1 MSEPDII
8 TQALEAIQG
17 DDLDAA
23 RTALLAALTEHPDRM
38 DLVHSLSII
47 ELQSGRPEQALELVE
62 KAVAVLKERNG
73 PGDAKMIPL
82 LLLAAGAAYEEMGDP
97 ENALK
102 AYEQVLQ
109 TEPSHPLATQGKG
122 HLLLAW
128 GRMDDGLETLQS
140 VVDAQDD
147 DPRFLEATAKLIAGV
162 KAFNAEDL
170 HPRNFIDA
178 HRGTYCEFFTHHAD
192 RTAADGWIAEAAR
205 MRRDETGAL
214 VPTLADGA
222 RPYAATRVDLVDPAT
237 GQAGLVGDEPM
248 IAAISGHEIIAQ
260 TPIVFEWPNDDF
272 QVWGSSQTPWNLLN
286 ISVVFDD
293 LGGLDAA
300 LEQLDATIGDWYTA
314 GFTGEFGSQD
324 RGRFHNISD
333 PIPAGTRGV
342 RYDIDCGRAEAR
354 AVDDLLKRLAV
365 LHASHSI
372 RTVMIGRG
380 FVPVG

>member
-1 MSEPDII
+1 MGEPDII
-8 TQALEAIQG
+8 RQALEAIQG

-23 RTALLAALTEHPDRM
+23 RTALLAALTEHPERI

-47 ELQSGRPEQALELVE
+47 ELQSGRPEQALDLVE
-62 KAVAVLKERNG
+62 KGAAVLRERNG

-82 LLLAAGAAYEEMGDP
+82 LLLSAGAACEEMGNP
-97 ENALK
+97 ANALE
-102 AYEQVLQ
+102 AYEQILK
-109 TEPSHPLATQGKG
+109 TEPGHPLATQGKG

-128 GRMDDGLETLQS
+128 GRMEEGLQALQA
-140 VVDAQDD
+140 VVDAHDD
-147 DPRFLEATAKLIAGV
+147 DPRFLEATAKRIAGV
-162 KAFNAEDL
+162 HAFNADDL
-170 HPRNFIDA
+170 HPRNFVDA

-214 VPTLADGA
+214 VPTIADGA

-260 TPIVFEWPNDDF
+260 APIVFEWPNDNF
-272 QVWGSSQTPWNLLN
+272 RVWGSSQTPWNLLN
-286 ISVVFDD
+286 ISVVFEE
-293 LGGLDAA
+293 LNELDAA

-314 GFTGEFGSQD
+314 GFSGEFGSQD

-333 PIPAGTRGV
+333 PIPSGERGV

-354 AVDDLLKRLAV
+354 AVDDLLNRLAV
-365 LHASHSI
+365 LNSSHSI

-380 FVPVG
+380 FVPAE

>member
-1 MSEPDII
+1 MGEPDII
-8 TQALEAIQG
+8 RQALEAIQG

-23 RTALLAALTEHPDRM
+23 RTALLAALTEHPERI

-47 ELQSGRPEQALELVE
+47 ELQSGRPEQALDLVE
-62 KAVAVLKERNG
+62 KGAAVLKERNG

-82 LLLAAGAAYEEMGDP
+82 LLLSAGAACEEMGNP
-97 ENALK
+97 EHALE
-102 AYEQVLQ
+102 AYEQIL
-109 TEPSHPLATQGKG
+109 TLEPGHPLATQGKG

-128 GRMDDGLETLQS
+128 GQLDAGLETLQS

-162 KAFNAEDL
+162 RAFLADDL

-205 MRRDETGAL
+205 MRRDETGTL
-214 VPTLADGA
+214 VPTIAEGA

-248 IAAISGHEIIAQ
+248 IAAIGGHEIIAQ
-260 TPIVFEWPNDDF
+260 APIVFEWPHSDLR
-272 QVWGSSQTPWNLLN
+272 VWGSSQTPWNLLN
-286 ISVVFDD
+286 ISVVFDEA
-293 LGGLDAA
+293 GGVEAA
-300 LEQLDATIGDWYTA
+300 LRQLDVTIGDWYTA
-314 GFTGEFGSQD
+314 GFNGAFGSQD

-333 PIPAGTRGV
+333 PIPCGDRGA

-354 AVDDLLKRLAV
+354 AVDDLLNRLAV

-380 FVPVG
+380 FAPAG

>member
-1 MSEPDII
+1 MGEPDII
-8 TQALEAIQG
+8 RQALEAIQG

-23 RTALLAALTEHPDRM
+23 RTALLAALTEHPERI

-47 ELQSGRPEQALELVE
+47 ELQSGRPEQALDLVE
-62 KAVAVLKERNG
+62 KGAAVLRERNG

-82 LLLAAGAAYEEMGDP
+82 LLLSAGAACEEMGNP
-97 ENALK
+97 ANALE
-102 AYEQVLQ
+102 AYEQILK
-109 TEPSHPLATQGKG
+109 TEPGHPLATQGKG

-128 GRMDDGLETLQS
+128 GRMEEGLQALQA

-162 KAFNAEDL
+162 HAFNADDL
-170 HPRNFIDA
+170 HPRNFVDA

-214 VPTLADGA
+214 VPTSADGA

-260 TPIVFEWPNDDF
+260 APIVFEWPNDNF
-272 QVWGSSQTPWNLLN
+272 RVWGSSQTPWNLLN
-286 ISVVFDD
+286 ISVVFEE
-293 LGGLDAA
+293 LNELDAA

-314 GFTGEFGSQD
+314 GFSGEFGSQD

-333 PIPAGTRGV
+333 PIPSGERGV

-354 AVDDLLKRLAV
+354 AVDDLLNRLAV
-365 LHASHSI
+365 LNSSHSI

-380 FVPVG
+380 FVPAE